1 MVSAGGT
8 CFNSERGKRGSI
20 AGLRAHNMTVG
31 RGLWGGAALLL
42 VASGCG
48 AGARSGERCA
58 TSGRAAEMA
67 VQLRHD
73 RHKIRDLENE
83 VALLRA
89 QLRERPVGLGEPP
102 APATEKAGEKAP
114 EAAASAPAGDPL
126 PPDVAASL
134 YGDVEIVYE
143 GDAAVQSKVRPRIQ
157 LHESSRSDQGLA
169 AADPAEGEA
178 PLAALPSVG
187 AERLPVTRG
196 RIPTVDEQLRSARSS
211 NAPRAPGGAA
221 PVAASAAPDPGAQPA
236 ITDAAPSNP
245 APVLRGDPVAE
256 YRRYVGAFEKGNHD
270 YAVAGLRAF
279 LGRFADHYLADNVQ
293 YFVAESYF
301 QRKLYRVAIGEYQKL
316 VERYWRGNK
325 LPDALLKIGLCH
337 LSLGKTDEA
346 RAALRKV
353 VARFPRTR
361 PGKLARARLQE
372 LDRK

>member
-1 MVSAGGT
+1 
-8 CFNSERGKRGSI
+8 
-20 AGLRAHNMTVG
+20 MTVG
-31 RGLWGGAALLL
+31 RGLWGGAAVLLI
-42 VASGCG
+42 ASGCG
-48 AGARSGERCA
+48 AGAKSGERCA

-89 QLRERPVGLGEPP
+89 QLRERPVGLGEPQAPP
-102 APATEKAGEKAP
+102 AAEKAP
-114 EAAASAPAGDPL
+114 EAAPSAPAGDPL
-126 PPDVAASL
+126 PPDIAASL

-157 LHESSRSDQGLA
+157 LHESSRSSQGLA
-169 AADPAEGEA
+169 EADPAEGAAVA
-178 PLAALPSVG
+178 PLPSVG
-187 AERLPVTRG
+187 AERLPVMRG
-196 RIPTVDEQLRSARSS
+196 RIPTVDEQLRSPRSRP
-211 NAPRAPGGAA
+211 APRAPGEPPAKAEPATPAKAA
-221 PVAASAAPDPGAQPA
+221 PAPAKSAEPEAAAKAV
-236 ITDAAPSNP
+236 TDAAPATP
-245 APVLRGDPVAE
+245 APVLRGDPDAE
-256 YRRYVGAFEKGNHD
+256 YRRYVTAFEKGNHD

-279 LGRFADHYLADNVQ
+279 LGRFPDHYLADNVQ

-301 QRKLYRVAIGEYQKL
+301 RRKLYGVAIGEYQKL

-337 LSLGKTDEA
+337 LSLGKTDAA
-346 RAALRKV
+346 RAALRRV

-361 PGKLARARLQE
+361 PGKQARARLQE